1 MIKLLHS
8 LICTD
13 LLVDQ
18 VTKRS
23 SYINIITDG
32 RTQSLPTNMPSM
44 YVATSWYA
52 EGKSLG
58 SFQIRITF
66 ISPSGEK
73 KELLNDEIK
82 DQDGKHRRYQLNLLI
97 NSLPVDEEG
106 MHYFFIEHK
115 TKTAANWKTD
125 NKIPLFI
132 EKIKAEES
140 KQE

>member
-32 RTQSLPTNMPSM
+32 RTTSLPTNMPSM
-44 YVATSWYA
+44 YVATNWYA
-52 EGKSLG
+52 EGRSIG
-58 SFQIRITF
+58 AFQVKITF
-66 ISPSGEK
+66 VSPSGEK

-82 DQDGKHRRYQLNLLI
+82 DQDSKHRRYQLNLLI
-97 NSLPVDEEG
+97 NSLPVNEEG

-115 TKTAANWKTD
+115 AKTATKWKTD
-125 NKIPLFI
+125 NKIPLYI
-132 EKIKAEES
+132 EKVKTEET
-140 KQE
+140 KQK

>member
-8 LICTD
+8 LLCTD

-18 VTKRS
+18 VTKRF

-44 YVATSWYA
+44 YVATSWFA
-52 EGKSLG
+52 EKEPGPFK
-58 SFQIRITF
+58 IRIIF

-73 KELLNDEIK
+73 KELLKNEIEA
-82 DQDGKHRRYQLNLLI
+82 QDGKHRRYQFNLRV
-97 NSLPVDEEG
+97 NSLPVNEEG

-115 TKTAANWKTD
+115 TKAATNWKTD
-125 NKIPLFI
+125 NKIPLYI
-132 EKIKAEES
+132 EKIKPEEP